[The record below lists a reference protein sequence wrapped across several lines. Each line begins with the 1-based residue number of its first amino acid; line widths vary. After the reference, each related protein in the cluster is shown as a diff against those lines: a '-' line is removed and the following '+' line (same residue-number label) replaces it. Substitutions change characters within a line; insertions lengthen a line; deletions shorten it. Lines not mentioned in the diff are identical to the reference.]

1 MVASWASY
9 RTPTTT
15 HRRLG
20 LCCLGVGVQRG
31 VVPCGPRTLPSHA
44 AVLLTAGRGRLQI
57 DAKEYALRAPVLFWL
72 APQQRHRY
80 GPDRHGWAESWVL
93 FDGPA
98 TAGYAELGYLA
109 GGSPVTQLDHPGP
122 VRRAFGDLVAVCRQA
137 GPDVDVQAALGVH
150 QLLTAIRQTRG
161 DLDRSAGTVLT
172 ALRRDAMLPL
182 SVSEHARRLGRSTDE
197 VRATVRARTGF
208 GVKEYLLQ
216 IRLTRAKELLAVS
229 RLPVGQVAREVGY
242 ADAGYFTRLFTR
254 RVGVSPTEFRA
265 QLRQPAE
272 SDG

>member
-1 MVASWASY
+1 MAASWASY
-9 RTPTTT
+9 RTPTPT

-44 AVLLTAGRGRLQI
+44 AVLLTAGRGRLRV
-57 DAKEYALRAPVLFWL
+57 DSLEYELRAPVLFWL
-72 APQQRHRY
+72 APHQRHRY
-80 GPDRHGWAESWVL
+80 GPDRHGWAESWAL

-98 TAGYAELGYLA
+98 VAGYADLGYLA
-109 GGSPVTQLDHPGP
+109 GGSPVTELDDTGP
-122 VRRAFGDLVAVCRQA
+122 VRRAFGDLVAICRQA
-137 GPDVDVQAALGVH
+137 GPDADVQAALGVH
-150 QLLTAIRQTRG
+150 QLLGAIRQARS
-161 DLDRSAGTVLT
+161 DLDPSAGPILT

-182 SVSEHARRLGRSTDE
+182 SVAEHARRLGRTTDE
-197 VRATVRARTGF
+197 VRATVRARTGC

-216 IRLTRAKELLAVS
+216 VRLTRAKELLAAS
-229 RLPVGQVAREVGY
+229 RLSVGQVAREVGY

-254 RVGVSPTEFRA
+254 RVGVAPTEFRA

-272 SDG
+272 TDR